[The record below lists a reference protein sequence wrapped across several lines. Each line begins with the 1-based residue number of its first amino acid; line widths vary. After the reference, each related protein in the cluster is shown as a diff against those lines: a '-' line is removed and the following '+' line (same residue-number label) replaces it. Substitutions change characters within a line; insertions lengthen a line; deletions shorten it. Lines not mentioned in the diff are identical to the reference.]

1 MAGASF
7 QIIALMWLS
16 LDLTDDKSVID
27 LLPPGNMGYIRDI
40 SIDIFTNF
48 YECEIHFLILIPCI
62 GLNL

>member
-16 LDLTDDKSVID
+16 LDLTDDKSVTD

-40 SIDIFTNF
+40 SIDIFKNF
-48 YECEIHFLILIPCI
+48 YECEIQFLILIPSI
-62 GLNL
+62 RLNL